1 MPGVTVWIAVGN
13 DVCAVCIQSFHV
25 LGLCDVN
32 RSRVI
37 VYRALRRHENGIEVS
52 VHVCAHQLVERSW
65 LPASCPSH
73 RSDGCRMAMPTQR
86 ALPRG
91 RFSPARTAQ
100 PEGSGRCGCVCAA
113 GRGAGSTARH
123 LCRRR
128 RGGRRKGSGGGPRPR
143 VCQRGARPRRQ
154 QQVPPPRAGGSWGRL
169 RARSAPPRP
178 GARSAPRAERRR
190 GAGILLLPLRRQARE
205 REAAPAAAA
214 ALPEVR
220 RPPDGA
226 DVGAAP
232 GGQSGEPWPTCSRA
246 PSPARPRT
254 RRGALLAKGP

>member
-113 GRGAGSTARH
+113 GRGAGSG
-123 LCRRR
+123 R
-128 RGGRRKGSGGGPRPR
+128 RGCECELCSE
-143 VCQRGARPRRQ
+143 
-154 QQVPPPRAGGSWGRL
+154 
-169 RARSAPPRP
+169 
-178 GARSAPRAERRR
+178 ERDC
-190 GAGILLLPLRRQARE
+190 
-205 REAAPAAAA
+205 
-214 ALPEVR
+214 AL
-220 RPPDGA
+220 
-226 DVGAAP
+226 
-232 GGQSGEPWPTCSRA
+232 
-246 PSPARPRT
+246 
-254 RRGALLAKGP
+254 ALLRTTDSGLLTVYTIYIFVCILAVYAVSEGCSVWA